1 MWRKAGKEVI
11 TMDYELYDAGGAG
24 GYGGEDI
31 GPGSFGDW
39 R

>member
-1 MWRKAGKEVI
+1 MWLTAGKEVI
-11 TMDYELYDAGGAG
+11 IMDKEIYGAGGAG
-24 GYGGEDI
+24 GFGGGDI

>member
-1 MWRKAGKEVI
+1 MDKE
-11 TMDYELYDAGGAG
+11 MFGAGGAG